1 MVTALHKPVTR
12 VVDFGRGPVA
22 ITMTPDG
29 LFTFREKGRRKVF
42 AVPIAAAFV
51 AAVGRSVAAE
61 KAARKTAR
69 EARHA

>member
-1 MVTALHKPVTR
+1 MTALRKPVTR

-42 AVPIAAAFV
+42 AVPIASAFV
-51 AAVGRSVAAE
+51 QAVGRSIAAD
-61 KAARKTAR
+61 KAARKAAR
-69 EARHA
+69 KAVRS